1 VAEKDL
7 DDGTGGAEGGR
18 RLAADQQGMEAVNV
32 MDSTIDPRALLTT
45 PNLVEVGVAGDAV
58 RRAMHGKRTT
68 FVRVFEIH
76 VDAPPSSAPA
86 ELAAGEIR
94 IVGNPASEEI
104 ALRAVTAA
112 AALAG
117 GVAVTG
123 FSLAEL
129 FSLAGDVDRLRSL
142 AAQLR
147 AAGLEAVAE
156 CPVDAELADL
166 AGAVLATRAGGLVV
180 QRLTVSQQPAG
191 ERRLPGVIDAASGAS
206 SLDVDGRLALVDK
219 ASQLQDRVG
228 GFRVFAPLARTLSV
242 AGPTTGYADIKQIA
256 LARTVVR
263 NIDSIQV
270 DWPLYGPK
278 LAQVA
283 LTTGADDVDG
293 IAAIDT
299 NALGWRRTA
308 LEEIKNNIR
317 AAGLE
322 AFERDARFGTLAP
335 VA

>member
-1 VAEKDL
+1 
-7 DDGTGGAEGGR
+7 
-18 RLAADQQGMEAVNV
+18 MEAVNV
-32 MDSTIDPRALLTT
+32 MDSTIDPRTLLTT

-58 RRAMHGKRTT
+58 RRAMHGARTT

-76 VDAPPSSAPA
+76 VDAPPSSAPP

-94 IVGNPASEEI
+94 VVGKPVSEAV
-104 ALRAVTAA
+104 ALRAVSAA
-112 AALAG
+112 AALSG
-117 GVAVTG
+117 GVPVTG
-123 FSLAEL
+123 FSLPEL
-129 FSLAGDVDRLRSL
+129 FVLAGDVDRLTAL
-142 AAQLR
+142 ATRLR
-147 AAGLEAVAE
+147 AAGLEAVAD
-156 CPVDAELADL
+156 CPVDADLADL
-166 AGAVLATRAGGLVV
+166 AGAVLATRAGGLAV
-180 QRLTVSQQPAG
+180 QRLTVSLQPAG
-191 ERRLPGVIDAASGAS
+191 ERHLSAIADVAPAVS
-206 SLDVDGRLALVDK
+206 SLDVEGRLAIVNK

-228 GFRVFAPLARTLSV
+228 GFRVFAPLARTLSM

-293 IAAIDT
+293 VAAVET
-299 NALGWRRTA
+299 TALGRRRTA

-322 AFERDARFGTLAP
+322 AFERDARFGTPSA